1 MFKMTLK
8 AEDYN
13 EILRLGKI
21 VKPDRKNTHEELD
34 NIAIYIDDPLVEG
47 EALFCDNYIYG
58 KFVFQI
64 QEIIDTTGHAKPCV
78 FMLPRQTS
86 EAAKPG
92 TFVSVTWYDADETE
106 RHFTTEP
113 VYVKIEGTS
122 KFGNRIAPEFG
133 VPVGYWP
140 VRRLEKDFEKS
151 PAEDDL
157 SYNVERLQHLASFF
171 PKNRYCRLQFR
182 YQGIFG
188 KVSILNNEWYCYTL
202 GARLSKR
209 RA

>member
-1 MFKMTLK
+1 MFKLTLK

-13 EILRLGKI
+13 EILRLGKL

-47 EALFCDNYIYG
+47 EALFCDNYLYG
-58 KFVFQI
+58 KF
-64 QEIIDTTGHAKPCV
+64 
-78 FMLPRQTS
+78 
-86 EAAKPG
+86 AKPG
-92 TFVSVTWYDADETE
+92 TYVSITWYDAGETE
-106 RHFTTEP
+106 RQFTTEP
-113 VYVKIEGTS
+113 VYAKIEGNS

-140 VRRLEKDFEKS
+140 VRRLEKDFEKE
-151 PAEDDL
+151 PVEEDL
-157 SYNVERLQHLASFF
+157 SYNVERMKRFASFF
-171 PKNRYCRLQFR
+171 PKGQFCRLRFR

-202 GARLSKR
+202 GARISKR

>member
-1 MFKMTLK
+1 MVKLTIK

-21 VKPDRKNTHEELD
+21 IKPDRKNTHEELD
-34 NIAIYIDDPLVEG
+34 NIAIYIDDSLIEG
-47 EALFCDNYIYG
+47 EAHFCDNYIYG

-64 QEIIDTTGHAKPCV
+64 QEILDTQPHPKQHV

-92 TFVSVTWYDADETE
+92 TFVSLTWYEAAETE
-106 RHFTTEP
+106 RHFTTQP

-122 KFGNRIAPEFG
+122 KFGNRIAPEIG

-140 VRRLEKDFEKS
+140 ARRLEEDFEKP
-151 PAEDDL
+151 PAEADL
-157 SYNVERLQHLASFF
+157 SYSVERLQHFAAFF
-171 PKNRYCRLQFR
+171 PKNQFCRLQFR
-182 YQGIFG
+182 HYGIFG

-202 GARLSKR
+202 GARLSNR

>member
-1 MFKMTLK
+1 MFKMTIK

-13 EILRLGKI
+13 EILRLGKV

-34 NIAIYIDDPLVEG
+34 NIAIYIDDPLIEG

-92 TFVSVTWYDADETE
+92 TYVSITWYDAGETE
-106 RHFTTEP
+106 RRFTTEP
-113 VYVKIEGTS
+113 VYVKIEATS
-122 KFGNRIAPEFG
+122 KFGIQIAPEIG

-140 VRRLEKDFEKS
+140 ARLMEEDFEKP

-157 SYNVERLQHLASFF
+157 SYSVERLQHFAAFF
-171 PKNRYCRLQFR
+171 PKNQHVRLQFR
-182 YQGIFG
+182 HWGIFG

>member
-1 MFKMTLK
+1 MFKMTIK

-34 NIAIYIDDPLVEG
+34 NIAIYIKDSLIEG
-47 EALFCDNYIYG
+47 EAHFCDNYIYG
-58 KFVFQI
+58 KFVFQV
-64 QEIIDTTGHAKPCV
+64 QEIVDLTKFPKNRM

-92 TFVSVTWYDADETE
+92 TFVSLTWYEADETE

-113 VYVKIEGTS
+113 VYVKIEATS
-122 KFGNRIAPEFG
+122 KFGIQIAPEIG

-140 VRRLEKDFEKS
+140 AQRLEEDFEKP

-157 SYNVERLQHLASFF
+157 SYNVERLQRFASFF
-171 PKNRYCRLQFR
+171 PKNQFCRLQFR
-182 YQGIFG
+182 HWGIFG